1 MAMRCPRCSTPPP
14 ADPFICAACGE
25 RLLTY
30 LGEPFGPGTGVATGA
45 PAGGAVGA
53 APAGMPLPSGT
64 PGGPYPPGPYG
75 PPPAPPAAPR
85 RSDGPG
91 PLIARLLV
99 GLFATLVMLAWEP
112 VDGLLMLG
120 VLALLIWRGRRMHF
134 ALYMLVVVGAMIAIA
149 MLVESIDEL
158 DFAPPPPPTPTPDRA
173 ATSTAIAVQGTP
185 TLPPAARTATATA
198 VAAEN
203 RQRIARARVRWLR
216 GDNAAALAELDQA
229 LRIQPE
235 STDALN
241 LRALVRGAAGD
252 LQGASEDAEKAVT
265 IQPSSG
271 TFHDTQG
278 YAFLKQGR
286 YAEAREVYAHALRTL
301 RGTDRTATLLGHG
314 LALTALGQLADARAD
329 LDEGLR
335 LVPDSDPDPQLAD
348 LEPAARRALDPL
360 APRPGSPSPAASPAA
375 IRPATAPET
384 TPGPRAYDVLRDH
397 RSTSTHARRRMLP
410 DVLSCFSANVEAL
423 EWAL

>member
-14 ADPFICAACGE
+14 ADPFICTACGE

-30 LGEPFGPGTGVATGA
+30 LGEPFGPGTGLVTGA

-53 APAGMPLPSGT
+53 APAGMPLPPGT

-75 PPPAPPAAPR
+75 PPPATPR

-99 GLFATLVMLAWEP
+99 GLFATLMMLAWEP
-112 VDGLLMLG
+112 IDGLLMLG

-134 ALYMLVVVGAMIAIA
+134 ALYMLAVVGAMIAIA
-149 MLVESIDEL
+149 ILVETIDEL
-158 DFAPPPPPTPTPDRA
+158 DFSPPPPPTPTPDRA

-185 TLPPAARTATATA
+185 TLLPAARTATATA

-203 RQRIARARVRWLR
+203 RQRIARARARWLR

-235 STDALN
+235 SADGLN
-241 LRALVRGAAGD
+241 LRALVRVAAGD
-252 LQGASEDAEKAVT
+252 LQGASADAEKAVT

-286 YAEAREVYAHALRTL
+286 YAEAREAYDGALRSL
-301 RGTDRTATLLGHG
+301 RGTDRTASLLGRG
-314 LALTALGQLADARAD
+314 LALTALGRLADARTD

-348 LEPAARRALDPL
+348 LEAAARRALDPL

-375 IRPATAPET
+375 IRPATAPES
-384 TPGPRAYDVLRDH
+384 TPGPRPDDARGDH
-397 RSTSTHARRRMLP
+397 RSTSTHARRWVLP
-410 DVLSCFSANVEAL
+410 DVLACFSANVEAPG
-423 EWAL
+423 WAS